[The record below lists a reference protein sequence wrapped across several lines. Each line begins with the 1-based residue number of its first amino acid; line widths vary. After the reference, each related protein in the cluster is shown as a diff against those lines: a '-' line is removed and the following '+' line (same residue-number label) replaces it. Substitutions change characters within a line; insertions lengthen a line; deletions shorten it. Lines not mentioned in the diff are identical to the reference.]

1 VRNRILDPGTSK
13 AMTCC
18 ETFSLPEDLKLHNFR
33 VASGASAIVKRINE
47 ENHVPLQH
55 NLEGFCGLTN

>member
-1 VRNRILDPGTSK
+1 M
-13 AMTCC
+13 ACC
-18 ETFSLPEDLKLHNFR
+18 ETLSLADDVNLQNFR